1 MVRHTKKGIMPQT
14 PNNAPT
20 YKQLTFT
27 TVHGTCITKR
37 HSNTWILS
45 LKRVFHPDNFYNNKV
60 GSMTL
65 AYSTNQGCNCTR
77 IIKAP

>member
-1 MVRHTKKGIMPQT
+1 MVRHQKKGIMPQT

-20 YKQLTFT
+20 YKQYFS
-27 TVHGTCITKR
+27 TVHDTVCHKAPFK
-37 HSNTWILS
+37 HLV
-45 LKRVFHPDNFYNNKV
+45 LPLERVLHPDNFSIIQV

-65 AYSTNQGCNCTR
+65 AYSTNQRCNCTR